1 MVILSVDNIHERKP
15 IDTILYNSFAE
26 GEIDMKICPQCKNE
40 NPDFANY
47 CRFCRNDLRYIQ
59 PDLGVD
65 EEMKTVGLWDND
77 HDSSKWDTDY
87 NATSYMGED
96 PEEKT
101 QLLYGDDR
109 DDYSAGNEALI
120 RQRRAE
126 EQRRAR
132 EKRRR
137 QGREFETNSDRPV
150 MDGEYHSF
158 DGSGADANSSGGDWN
173 SEWIKQ
179 TTPEQT
185 PPDKKSS
192 PIIMI
197 ILALAALA
205 ILILGILLLMKLREK
220 PDKTSQ
226 DAGTSTHVA
235 SQVEVS
241 DPSEAGEDPGDI
253 DDEDLDQVQFSQE
266 DFDEGS
272 YNTVVTLKSLQL
284 DGVALYS
291 EPDGISFDS
300 IPEAVPCALVS
311 RKSVG
316 GVTWDYIAFCGKTG
330 WVKDQYVR
338 NVSGG
343 IEYFY
348 VGNNY
353 GDTVF
358 VTKKR
363 IKVHSKPESTA
374 KTVTAENIPYGS
386 EFRIDELKDG
396 WGHSYYN
403 GKECWIDM
411 NVTGFYSSLIWQIER
426 GDGKNEGINLR
437 EKPSEDSR
445 KLTKIPVRTM
455 IYEIEHWNGWAKV
468 NYGGKTGWVKLHY
481 ATPCG
486 DNGLDFS
493 EG

>member
-1 MVILSVDNIHERKP
+1 
-15 IDTILYNSFAE
+15 
-26 GEIDMKICPQCKNE
+26 MKICPQCKNE

-47 CRFCRNDLRYIQ
+47 CRFCRADLRFIQ
-59 PDLGVD
+59 PDMVED

-77 HDSSKWDTDY
+77 PDSSKWDTDY
-87 NATSYMGED
+87 NATHYMDEDSGE
-96 PEEKT
+96 ET
-101 QLLYGDDR
+101 QILYGDGS

-126 EQRRAR
+126 EQKRAR

-137 QGREFETNSDRPV
+137 QGREFENTSDRPV
-150 MDGEYHSF
+150 MDGEYRTYEELGPD
-158 DGSGADANSSGGDWN
+158 DGSSGGDWK
-173 SEWIKQ
+173 SDWVDQE
-179 TTPEQT
+179 TPEKT
-185 PPDKKSS
+185 PSDKKSS
-192 PIIMI
+192 TIIMA
-197 ILALAALA
+197 LLGLAALA
-205 ILILGILLLMKLREK
+205 ILILGILLIMKLREDK
-220 PDKTSQ
+220 PTQNAETSAPVT
-226 DAGTSTHVA
+226 D
-235 SQVEVS
+235 QVEVS
-241 DPSEAGEDPGDI
+241 DPAEAGEDPGDI
-253 DDEDLDQVQFSQE
+253 DEEDDSDVAQFSQE
-266 DFDEGS
+266 DFDAGS
-272 YNTVVTLKSLQL
+272 YPTVVTLKSLQL

-291 EPDGISFDS
+291 EPDGMSFDS

-330 WVKDQYVR
+330 WVKDQYIR

-348 VGNNY
+348 INNNY
-353 GDTVF
+353 SDTVF
-358 VTKKR
+358 VTKKK

-386 EFRIDELKDG
+386 EFPIDEMKDG

-403 GKECWIDM
+403 GEECWIDM
-411 NVTGFYSSLIWQIER
+411 NVVGFYSSLVWQIER

-455 IYEIEHWNGWAKV
+455 VYETEHWNGWAKV

-486 DNGLDFS
+486 DSGLDFS